1 MFRRNSVYD
10 EVPHSTNTEVD
21 YMSFDRISI
30 TVQFLEQ
37 KTDYRPKI
45 AIICGS
51 GLGRKLSLKYKIA
64 FRYLKLSI
72 FAINKK

>member
-21 YMSFDRISI
+21 YMSFDRIST

-37 KTDYRPKI
+37 RTDYRPKI

-51 GLGRKLSLKYKIA
+51 GLGTKLS
-64 FRYLKLSI
+64 
-72 FAINKK
+72 